1 MSLQQPSSTE
11 KHPVSGAA
19 PQPSDAPER
28 QPSHGKDKPVQS
40 PLRVLYLV
48 SLFPCWS
55 ETFIVREIHALA
67 RQGVNIRIVSLKPH
81 SEPMVQP
88 DAQVL
93 LDRVIRP
100 AVSPAACALRC
111 PRC

>member
-1 MSLQQPSSTE
+1 MSPQSSPSTGN
-11 KHPVSGAA
+11 HPASGAV

-28 QPSHGKDKPVQS
+28 QPAHGKDKPMQS

-67 RQGVNIRIVSLKPH
+67 RQGV
-81 SEPMVQP
+81 E
-88 DAQVL
+88 
-93 LDRVIRP
+93 DRKSV
-100 AVSPAACALRC
+100 V
-111 PRC
+111 